1 MPLSAVIVDD
11 EQLARDE
18 LAYLLK
24 DVGDINV
31 VAQGKNGVE
40 AVNLIR
46 EHNPDLVFLDVQMPG
61 LDGFGVIKKLLD
73 RKVPLPKI
81 VFATAF
87 DQYAVKAF
95 EVNAVDYL
103 LKPFDKKRVVQSVQ
117 KARAKLESSAT
128 SSDKLETL
136 VRMLESQKPQTSK
149 ILIKAAGRLFL
160 VDQKDICY
168 ASIEDGVIS
177 VATSGP
183 AGMEGQSN
191 CRTLEE
197 LLDSLDPNLFWRAH
211 RSYLVNINRIK
222 EVVPWFKSSYQL
234 RMDDKKRVVQ
244 SVQKARAKLESSTTS
259 SDKLETLVRM
269 LESQKPQTSK
279 ILIKAA
285 GRLFLVDQKDI
296 CYASIEDGVIS
307 VATSGPA
314 GMEGQSNC
322 RTLEELLDS
331 LDPNLFWRAHRS
343 YLVNINRIKEVVPW
357 FKSSYQL
364 RMDDKKQTEI
374 PVSRAQTRRLREL
387 FGL

>member
-24 DVGDINV
+24 GVGDIDV
-31 VAQGKNGVE
+31 IAQGKNGVE

-73 RKVPLPKI
+73 KKVPLPKI

-103 LKPFDKKRVVQSVQ
+103 LKPFDKKRVAQSVE
-117 KARAKLESSAT
+117 KARAKIESTGGSTGKLES
-128 SSDKLETL
+128 L
-136 VRMLESQKPQTSK
+136 VRMLESQKPQSSK
-149 ILIKAAGRLFL
+149 ILLKSLGRLFL

-168 ASIEDGVIS
+168 ASIEDGVIT
-177 VATSGP
+177 VATSGQ

-197 LLDSLDPNLFWRAH
+197 LLDSLDA
-211 RSYLVNINRIK
+211 
-222 EVVPWFKSSYQL
+222 
-234 RMDDKKRVVQ
+234 
-244 SVQKARAKLESSTTS
+244 
-259 SDKLETLVRM
+259 
-269 LESQKPQTSK
+269 
-279 ILIKAA
+279 
-285 GRLFLVDQKDI
+285 
-296 CYASIEDGVIS
+296 
-307 VATSGPA
+307 
-314 GMEGQSNC
+314 
-322 RTLEELLDS
+322 
-331 LDPNLFWRAHRS
+331 NLFWRAHRS